1 MLIGLNSTAKK
12 STSSVP
18 QDKAIY
24 DATTADF
31 ETTVLKAS
39 MDRPVIIDFW
49 APWCGPCK
57 QLGPLL
63 EGAVTAQGGKV
74 ALAKVDIDRNPELAQ
89 AFRVQS
95 IPMVVAMFMGQ
106 PVTAFSG
113 ARPKAEIDALLDQL
127 VALAAK
133 NKPEALDIPA
143 ALQEAAAYLAAND
156 LLAAQNI
163 YTAIL
168 AQDEN
173 NVSAYTGLIRTLI
186 AAGELD
192 QAEAMVTDAP
202 DKIAGNSGFAAAG
215 TALDLARSAPGDD
228 LAVLAAKMQ
237 AAPDDP
243 ALRFD
248 YAEACFARGNKEEAC
263 EALLHLIRHFRA
275 WEDDKARKQ
284 LLRYFEAWGP
294 ADPATMAGRRKLS
307 TLLFS

>member
-1 MLIGLNSTAKK
+1 MLIGLTPSAKK
-12 STSSVP
+12 STAPTQNKTVF
-18 QDKAIY
+18 

-39 MDRPVIIDFW
+39 MERPIVVDFW

-57 QLGPLL
+57 QLGPVL
-63 EGAVTAQGGKV
+63 EEAVNARGGKV

-106 PVTAFSG
+106 PVTAFAG
-113 ARPKAEIDALLDQL
+113 ARPKADIETLLDQL

-143 ALQEAAAYLAAND
+143 ALQDAAAHLAAND
-156 LLAAQNI
+156 LPAAQNL
-163 YTAIL
+163 YADIL

-173 NVSAYTGLIRTLI
+173 NVAAYTGLVRTLI
-186 AAGELD
+186 TGGHLD
-192 QAEAMVTDAP
+192 QAEAMVAEAP
-202 DKIAGNSGFAAAG
+202 ERIAGNPGFAAAR
-215 TALDLARSAPGDD
+215 TALDLARSAPTDD
-228 LAVLAAKMQ
+228 LAALAAKMQ
-237 AAPDDP
+237 ATPDDP

-248 YAEACFARGNKEEAC
+248 YAEACFAHGRKDEAC
-263 EALLHLIRHFRA
+263 DALLYIIRHNRA

-294 ADPATMAGRRKLS
+294 ADPAAIAGRRKLS